1 MVVTSTSGSKSINA
15 MVASS
20 SRVPSSRDKIELE
33 EVERVLEDQLPLL
46 DLKTKGL
53 SVMFVPFLPLN
64 RYSLFLAFEWADVLN
79 NEIVVIS
86 HYSETMFACAYSN
99 NLLES
104 GPP

>member
-15 MVASS
+15 LVGSS
-20 SRVPSSRDKIELE
+20 SRVPSSRDQIKLE

-46 DLKTKGL
+46 NLKRKGL
-53 SVMFVPFLPLN
+53 SVMLVPFLPLN
-64 RYSLFLAFEWADVLN
+64 RYSLFLVFEWADVLN